1 MDARIYARKKVLLVG
16 DSALMAV
23 TEAALSANPDME
35 VKRVAEPGD
44 GRVDFDA
51 IIVERRLV
59 DEPIL
64 AMARANPGVLILE
77 LNWDDSSYS
86 WMLVQKDI
94 ALDTEH
100 LSALICGRTAYP

>member
-1 MDARIYARKKVLLVG
+1 MYARKKVLLIG

-23 TEAALSANPDME
+23 TEAALSANPEME

-44 GRVDFDA
+44 GRLDFDA
-51 IIVERRLV
+51 IIVEHRPE

-77 LNWDDSSYS
+77 LSWDDSSYS
-86 WMLVQKDI
+86 WMLVQKCI
-94 ALDTEH
+94 TLDAEH
-100 LSALICGRTAYP
+100 LSALICGRTANP